1 MMSAPLS
8 SEREN
13 KMKQIQVEQVQT
25 DLTNWEAGEKVNEA
39 ALLSYAHWSR
49 ATQHQEELIRSL
61 RLLATHRLKQKEAM
75 DPLLNR
81 WVKELEAMNA
91 LPPELRLFQ
100 LNEQLRRSKQ
110 ALQIDWPTLRE
121 ADYASMKVQ
130 ILTEYES
137 KTSALLDQLDQLH
150 DEVETAKSD
159 LRDSEWRGQLE
170 NLFEAIIEAM
180 QEVASLEDDTAS
192 LLASMQGNYFSR
204 EAFHRFGERVSLVK
218 ERLHTICELLP
229 DRPTEARSSAIESL
243 EDMIGLD
250 DIKARVKAWY
260 RFLLFQKEREK
271 AGFSSKHQPSLHLVF
286 TGNPGTGKTTLA
298 RLMAE
303 IYFEL
308 GLLGRPD
315 LVEAD
320 RSSLVG
326 AYVGQTEEQV
336 MNKVKEAEGGVLF
349 IDEAYALKRQDASG
363 SDYGQAAIDTLVA
376 AMTSGEYAGK
386 FVVILAGYPEEMRHF
401 LLANPGLRSRFPESN
416 HYELPNYRDEELVA
430 IGEKVAQENNY
441 VLTEEAKR
449 SLLARI
455 DRERVDSTFGNA
467 RTVHNI
473 LLDAMFKKGSRFGAD
488 APLDEMALLTE
499 EDFDQPEDESSP
511 TSLDDLVGME
521 EAKAQLAE
529 IEALVQIQKKR
540 KALGLKTAPVQLHMT
555 LTGNSGTGKTTFA
568 YLYAQM
574 LKRTGYLKRGHVNVV
589 SRADLV
595 SGYVG
600 QTAQKTKAA
609 IRDAL
614 GGVLLIDEAYSLNGG
629 ANDYGRE
636 AIDTLVDEMP
646 KHGENLVV
654 VLAGYEGPMR
664 RLIESNPGLSSRMK
678 RTIHFADYTQE
689 QLVDIAKNYASQFG
703 YVMEEDALEA
713 LATRLGDI
721 KHANARTALSVI
733 DESIARQSYR
743 LVSTE
748 DENVSLQQLLV
759 VDIKSKL

>member
-1 MMSAPLS
+1 
-8 SEREN
+8 
-13 KMKQIQVEQVQT
+13 MKQIQLEQVQS
-25 DLTNWEAGEKVNEA
+25 DLTAWETGERVDEA

-49 ATQHQEELIRSL
+49 ATDHQPELIRAL
-61 RLLATHRLKQKEAM
+61 TLLATRRFQQKQTL
-75 DPLLNR
+75 DPLLSR
-81 WVKELEAMNA
+81 WMKELEAARA
-91 LPPELRLFQ
+91 LPPTLRLFQ
-100 LNEQLRRSKQ
+100 LHERLRRFKQ
-110 ALQIDWPTLRE
+110 ALQIEWPTLRE

-137 KTSALLDQLDQLH
+137 KTANLLESLDSLH
-150 DEVETAKSD
+150 DEIEQAKAD

-170 NLFEAIIEAM
+170 ELFAVVVEAM
-180 QEVASLEDDTAS
+180 QDVASLEDDTGA

-204 EAFHRFGERVSLVK
+204 EAFKRFGERVVLVK
-218 ERLHTICELLP
+218 GQLDRICEQIP
-229 DRPTEARSSAIESL
+229 ERDVEVRSSGIEAL
-243 EDMIGLD
+243 DDMIGLD
-250 DIKARVKAWY
+250 EIKQRVKSWY
-260 RFLLFQKEREK
+260 RFLLFQKERER

-326 AYVGQTEEQV
+326 AFVGQTEEQV

-416 HYELPNYRDEELVA
+416 HYEISNYSDDELIE
-430 IGEKVAQENNY
+430 IGEKVARDNNY

-449 SLLARI
+449 ALLKRI
-455 DRERVDSTFGNA
+455 ERERVDSSFGNA

-473 LLDAMFKKGSRFGAD
+473 LLDAMFKKGSRLGPD
-488 APLDEMALLTE
+488 APLDEMALLRDI
-499 EDFDQPEDESSP
+499 DFDMPIESDATSSIDE
-511 TSLDDLVGME
+511 LVGMD
-521 EAKAQLAE
+521 EAKAQLNE
-529 IEALVQIQKKR
+529 IEALIYVQQQR
-540 KALGLKTAPVQLHMT
+540 QQLGLKTAPVQLHAI

-568 YLYAQM
+568 ERYAQL
-574 LKRTGYLKRGHVNVV
+574 LKRTGYLKRGHVKVV

-629 ANDYGRE
+629 PNDYGRE

-654 VLAGYEGPMR
+654 VLAGYEAPMQ

-678 RTIHFADYTQE
+678 RRIHFPDYSTE
-689 QLVDIAKNYASQFG
+689 ELRDIAVRYAEQFG
-703 YVMEEDALEA
+703 YVLDDAAKEA
-713 LATRLGDI
+713 IIERIHATS
-721 KHANARTALSVI
+721 HANARTALSMI
-733 DESIARQSYR
+733 DEAIARQSYR
-743 LVSTE
+743 VMNEPL
-748 DENVSLQQLLV
+748 DEEILNQLLSL
-759 VDIKSKL
+759 DISTKL

>member
-1 MMSAPLS
+1 
-8 SEREN
+8 
-13 KMKQIQVEQVQT
+13 MKQIQLEQVQY
-25 DLTNWEAGEKVNEA
+25 DLERWERGEQVDEA

-49 ATQHQEELIRSL
+49 ATAHQTELVRAL
-61 RLLATHRLKQKEAM
+61 TLLATRRYRQAKTVDA
-75 DPLLNR
+75 LLNR
-81 WVKELEAMNA
+81 WVKELESMNA
-91 LPPELRLFQ
+91 LPAELRVSQ
-100 LNEQLRRSKQ
+100 LNEKLRRFGQS
-110 ALQIDWPTLRE
+110 LHVDWPTLRE

-130 ILTEYES
+130 ILTDYEA
-137 KTSALLDQLDQLH
+137 KTSELLDQLDQLH
-150 DEVETAKSD
+150 DEIERAKSD
-159 LRDSEWRGQLE
+159 LRDSEFKLQLE
-170 NLFEAIIEAM
+170 RLFTVVIEAM
-180 QEVASLEDDTAS
+180 QEVAALEDDTAS

-204 EAFHRFGERVSLVK
+204 EAFRRFGERVNLVK
-218 ERLHTICELLP
+218 QRIDAICELLP
-229 DRPTEARSSAIESL
+229 ERPIDVRSSAIESL
-243 EDMIGLD
+243 DSMIGLTEV
-250 DIKARVKAWY
+250 KQRVKAWY
-260 RFLLFQKEREK
+260 RFLLFQQERDK

-315 LVEAD
+315 VVEAD

-326 AYVGQTEEQV
+326 AFVGQTEEQV

-363 SDYGQAAIDTLVA
+363 SDYGQAAIDTLVS

-416 HYELPNYRDEELVA
+416 HYELPNYSDEELVA
-430 IGEKVAQENNY
+430 IGEKVADENNY
-441 VLTEEAKR
+441 VMTNEAKR
-449 SLLARI
+449 ALIERI
-455 DRERVDSTFGNA
+455 DRERVDATFGNA

-499 EDFDQPEDESSP
+499 VDFDMDATVESSGP
-511 TSLDDLVGME
+511 SLDDLVGME
-521 EAKAQLAE
+521 EAKQQLHE
-529 IEALVQIQKKR
+529 IEALITIQKR
-540 KALGLKTAPVQLHMT
+540 RRELGLKTAPVQLHAA
-555 LTGNSGTGKTTFA
+555 LVGNSGTGKTTFA
-568 YLYAQM
+568 HLYAQL
-574 LKRTGYLKRGHVNVV
+574 LKKTGYLKRGHVNVV

-629 ANDYGRE
+629 PNDYGRE

-654 VLAGYEGPMR
+654 ILAGYEAPMR
-664 RLIESNPGLSSRMK
+664 RLIDSNPGLSSRIK
-678 RTIHFADYTQE
+678 RTIHFEDYSLE
-689 QLVDIAKNYASQFG
+689 QLAQIAGNYAEKFG
-703 YVMEEDALEA
+703 YSFADGVEKELAVRLE
-713 LATRLGDI
+713 RMD
-721 KHANARTALSVI
+721 KPNARTALALI
-733 DESIARQSYR
+733 DEAIARQSYR
-743 LVSTE
+743 LINAE
-748 DENVSLQQLLV
+748 ADESDLNQILA
-759 VDIKSKL
+759 VDIKTKL

>member
-1 MMSAPLS
+1 
-8 SEREN
+8 
-13 KMKQIQVEQVQT
+13 MKQIQLEQVQS
-25 DLTNWEAGEKVNEA
+25 DLTAWETGERVDEA

-49 ATQHQEELIRSL
+49 ATDHQPELIRAL
-61 RLLATHRLKQKEAM
+61 TLLATRRFQQKQTL
-75 DPLLNR
+75 DPLLSR
-81 WVKELEAMNA
+81 WMKELEAARA
-91 LPPELRLFQ
+91 LPPTLRLFQ
-100 LNEQLRRSKQ
+100 LHERLRRFKQ
-110 ALQIDWPTLRE
+110 ALQIEWPTLRE

-137 KTSALLDQLDQLH
+137 KTANLLESLDSLH
-150 DEVETAKSD
+150 DEIEQAKAD

-170 NLFEAIIEAM
+170 ELFAVVVEAM
-180 QEVASLEDDTAS
+180 QDVASLEDDTGA

-204 EAFHRFGERVSLVK
+204 EAFKRFGERVVLVK
-218 ERLHTICELLP
+218 GQLDRICEQIP
-229 DRPTEARSSAIESL
+229 ERDVEVRSSGIEAL
-243 EDMIGLD
+243 DDMIGLD
-250 DIKARVKAWY
+250 EIKQRVKSWY
-260 RFLLFQKEREK
+260 RFLLFQKERER

-326 AYVGQTEEQV
+326 AFVGQTEEQV

-416 HYELPNYRDEELVA
+416 HYEISNYSDDELIE
-430 IGEKVAQENNY
+430 IGEKVARDNNY

-449 SLLARI
+449 ALLKRI
-455 DRERVDSTFGNA
+455 ERERVDSSFGNA

-473 LLDAMFKKGSRFGAD
+473 LLDAMFKKGSRLGPD
-488 APLDEMALLTE
+488 APLDEMALLRDI
-499 EDFDQPEDESSP
+499 DFDMPIESDATSSIDE
-511 TSLDDLVGME
+511 LVGMD
-521 EAKAQLAE
+521 EAKAQLNE
-529 IEALVQIQKKR
+529 IEALIYVQQQR
-540 KALGLKTAPVQLHMT
+540 QQLGLKTAPVQLHAI

-568 YLYAQM
+568 ERYAQL
-574 LKRTGYLKRGHVNVV
+574 LKRTGYLKRGHVKVV

-629 ANDYGRE
+629 PNDYGRE

-654 VLAGYEGPMR
+654 VLAGYEAPMQ

-678 RTIHFADYTQE
+678 RRIHFPDYSTE
-689 QLVDIAKNYASQFG
+689 ELRDIAVRYAEQFG
-703 YVMEEDALEA
+703 YVLDDAAKEA
-713 LATRLGDI
+713 IIERIQATS
-721 KHANARTALSVI
+721 HANARTALSMI
-733 DESIARQSYR
+733 DEAIARQSYR
-743 LVSTE
+743 VMNESL
-748 DENVSLQQLLV
+748 DEEILNQLLSL
-759 VDIKSKL
+759 DISTKL

>member
-1 MMSAPLS
+1 
-8 SEREN
+8 
-13 KMKQIQVEQVQT
+13 MKQIHLEQVQH
-25 DLTNWEAGEKVNEA
+25 DLERWEQGNKVDEA

-49 ATQHQEELIRSL
+49 ATEHNDELIRTLTLLSTR
-61 RLLATHRLKQKEAM
+61 RLQHNRTI

-81 WVKELEAMNA
+81 WVKELESLGA
-91 LPPELRLFQ
+91 LPAELRVSQ
-100 LNEQLRRSKQ
+100 LNEKLRRFRQS
-110 ALQIDWPTLRE
+110 LHVDWPTLRE

-130 ILTEYES
+130 ILTEYEA
-137 KTSALLDQLDQLH
+137 KTSELLDQLDRLH
-150 DEVETAKSD
+150 DEIERAKSD
-159 LRDSEWRGQLE
+159 LRDSEFKDQLE
-170 NLFEAIIEAM
+170 RLFEVVIEAM

-204 EAFHRFGERVSLVK
+204 EAFRRFGERVGLVK
-218 ERLHTICELLP
+218 QRIDAICELLP
-229 DRPTEARSSAIESL
+229 ERPREVRSSAIESL
-243 EDMIGLD
+243 ESMIGLTEV
-250 DIKARVKAWY
+250 KQRVKAWY
-260 RFLLFQKEREK
+260 RFLLFQKERDK

-315 LVEAD
+315 VIEAD

-326 AYVGQTEEQV
+326 AFVGQTEEQV

-363 SDYGQAAIDTLVA
+363 SDYGQSAIDTLVA

-416 HYELPNYRDEELVA
+416 HYELPNYSDEELVA
-430 IGEKVAQENNY
+430 IGEKVAEENNY
-441 VLTEEAKR
+441 VLTTDAKR
-449 SLLARI
+449 ALIARI
-455 DRERVDSTFGNA
+455 DRERVDATFGNA

-499 EDFDQPEDESSP
+499 LDFEEATSEDGTAP
-511 TSLDDLVGME
+511 TLDDMIGME
-521 EAKAQLAE
+521 EAKRQLQE
-529 IEALVQIQKKR
+529 IEALITIQR
-540 KALGLKTAPVQLHMT
+540 RRRELGLKTAPVQLHAA
-555 LTGNSGTGKTTFA
+555 LVGNSGTGKTTFA
-568 YLYAQM
+568 HVYAQL
-574 LKRTGYLKRGHVNVV
+574 LKKTGYLKRGHLKVV

-629 ANDYGRE
+629 PNDYGRE

-654 VLAGYEGPMR
+654 ILAGYEAPMR
-664 RLIESNPGLSSRMK
+664 RLIDSNPGLSSRIK
-678 RTIHFADYTQE
+678 RTIQFDDYSLA
-689 QLVDIAKNYASQFG
+689 QLSQIANSYAEKFG
-703 YVMEEDALEA
+703 YAFGDGVEAA
-713 LATRLGDI
+713 LAERL
-721 KHANARTALSVI
+721 KHADKPNARTALSLV
-733 DESIARQSYR
+733 DEAIARQSYR
-743 LVSTE
+743 LIAENAE
-748 DENVSLQQLLV
+748 DSELNQILV
-759 VDIKSKL
+759 VDINSKL

>member
-1 MMSAPLS
+1 
-8 SEREN
+8 
-13 KMKQIQVEQVQT
+13 MKQITLDQVQS
-25 DLTNWEAGEKVNEA
+25 DLTAWEAGGRIEEA
-39 ALLSYAHWSR
+39 ALLSYAHWTR
-49 ATQHQEELIRSL
+49 ATGHRQELIRTL
-61 RLLATHRLKQKEAM
+61 TLLATKRFEARQTI
-75 DPLLNR
+75 DPLLHR
-81 WVKELEAMNA
+81 WVKELESLNA
-91 LPPELRLFQ
+91 LPPALRVSQ
-100 LNEQLRRSKQ
+100 LYEVLRRHKQ
-110 ALQIDWPTLRE
+110 HLHVEWPKLRE

-130 ILTEYES
+130 ILTEYEA
-137 KTSALLDQLDQLH
+137 KTSELLEQLEQLH
-150 DEVETAKSD
+150 DEIDRAKSD
-159 LRDSEWRGQLE
+159 LRDSEFKGQLE
-170 NLFEAIIEAM
+170 RLFLVVIEAM
-180 QEVASLEDDTAS
+180 QEVAALEDDTAS

-204 EAFHRFGERVSLVK
+204 EAFHRFGERVGLVK
-218 ERLHTICELLP
+218 QRLATIVEHLP
-229 DRPTEARSSAIESL
+229 EQTEQVRSSAIESL
-243 EDMIGLD
+243 EAMIGLTD
-250 DIKARVKAWY
+250 VKQRVKAWY

-308 GLLGRPD
+308 GLLARPD
-315 LVEAD
+315 VVEAD

-326 AYVGQTEEQV
+326 AFVGQTEEQV

-416 HYELPNYRDEELVA
+416 HYELPNYSDDELVA
-430 IGEKVAQENNY
+430 IGEKVAAENNY
-441 VLTEEAKR
+441 VLTVEAKR
-449 SLLARI
+449 ALIARI
-455 DRERVDSTFGNA
+455 DRERVDATFGNA

-499 EDFDQPEDESSP
+499 PDFEMDATEDTSAP
-511 TSLDDLVGME
+511 TLDDLVGME
-521 EAKAQLAE
+521 EAKRQLRE
-529 IEALVQIQKKR
+529 IEALVTIQKR
-540 KALGLKTAPVQLHMT
+540 RRELGLKTAPVQLHAA
-555 LTGNSGTGKTTFA
+555 LVGNSGTGKTTFA
-568 YLYAQM
+568 YLYAQL
-574 LKRTGYLKRGHVNVV
+574 LKKTGYLKRGHLKVV

-629 ANDYGRE
+629 PNDYGRE

-646 KHGENLVV
+646 KHGDNLVV
-654 VLAGYEGPMR
+654 VMAGYEAPMR
-664 RLIESNPGLSSRMK
+664 RLIESNPGLNSRIK
-678 RTIHFADYTQE
+678 RTIQFEDYSTD
-689 QLVDIAKNYASQFG
+689 QLVEIAKTYAGKFG
-703 YVMEEDALEA
+703 YTYDETVEQALKE
-713 LATRLGDI
+713 RLSGIDRP
-721 KHANARTALSVI
+721 NARTALSLI
-733 DESIARQSYR
+733 DEAIARQSYR
-743 LVSTE
+743 LIEGQAET
-748 DENVSLQQLLV
+748 DDLNQILV
-759 VDIKSKL
+759 VDIKTKL

>member
-1 MMSAPLS
+1 
-8 SEREN
+8 
-13 KMKQIQVEQVQT
+13 MKQINLDQVQR
-25 DLTNWEAGEKVNEA
+25 DLTLWEEEGQIDEA

-49 ATQHQEELIRSL
+49 ATNHRNELIRTL
-61 RLLATHRLKQKEAM
+61 TLLATKRLEQKEAI

-81 WVKELEAMNA
+81 WMKELESMGA
-91 LPPELRLFQ
+91 LSPDLRVSQ
-100 LNEQLRRSKQ
+100 LNEKLRRYKQ
-110 ALQIDWPTLRE
+110 QLHIEWPTLRE

-137 KTSALLDQLDQLH
+137 KTTELLEQLDQLH
-150 DEVETAKSD
+150 DEIDRAKSD
-159 LRDSEWRGQLE
+159 LRDSEFKDQLE
-170 NLFEAIIEAM
+170 NLFEVIIEAM

-204 EAFHRFGERVSLVK
+204 EAFRQFGERVHTVK
-218 ERLHTICELLP
+218 RRIETICDQIP
-229 DRPTEARSSAIESL
+229 DRHVEKKSSAIEAL
-243 EDMIGLD
+243 DEMIGLED
-250 DIKARVKAWY
+250 VKERVKAWY

-315 LVEAD
+315 IVEAD

-326 AYVGQTEEQV
+326 AFVGQTEEQV

-349 IDEAYALKRQDASG
+349 IDEAYALKRQDSSG

-401 LLANPGLRSRFPESN
+401 LLSNPGLRSRFPESN
-416 HYELPNYRDEELVA
+416 HYELPNYSDDELVE
-430 IGEKVAQENNY
+430 IGQKVAKENNY
-441 VLTEEAKR
+441 VLTEGAKH
-449 SLLARI
+449 SLIARI
-455 DRERVDSTFGNA
+455 DRERIDETFGNA

-473 LLDAMFKKGSRFGAD
+473 LLDAMFKKGSRFGAE

-499 EDFDQPEDESSP
+499 IDFEEFRTNEDFGIK
-511 TSLDDLVGME
+511 LADLVGMD
-521 EAKAQLAE
+521 EAKQQLHE
-529 IEALVQIQKKR
+529 IEALITIQKKR
-540 KALGLKTAPVQLHMT
+540 SELGLKTAPIQLHAS
-555 LTGNSGTGKTTFA
+555 LVGNSGTGKTTFA
-568 YLYAQM
+568 HLYAHM
-574 LKRTGYLKRGHVNVV
+574 LKKLGYLKRGHVKVV

-609 IRDAL
+609 IRDSL

-629 ANDYGRE
+629 PNDYGRE
-636 AIDTLVDEMP
+636 SIDTLVDEIP

-654 VLAGYEGPMR
+654 ILAGYEAPMR
-664 RLIESNPGLSSRMK
+664 RLISSNPGLSSRIK
-678 RTIHFADYTQE
+678 RTIHFEDYSIK
-689 QLVDIAKNYASQFG
+689 QLVLIAKNYAGKFG
-703 YVMEEDALEA
+703 YSLDTDVETALHGK
-713 LATRLGDI
+713 LAASDQP
-721 KHANARTALSVI
+721 ANARTALSII
-733 DESIARQSYR
+733 DEAIARQSYR
-743 LVSTE
+743 LVEEMKNDHSP
-748 DENVSLQQLLV
+748 DLNRILV
-759 VDIKSKL
+759 LDIKSKL

>member
-1 MMSAPLS
+1 
-8 SEREN
+8 
-13 KMKQIQVEQVQT
+13 MKQIQLEQVQS
-25 DLTNWEAGEKVNEA
+25 DLTAWETGERVDEA

-49 ATQHQEELIRSL
+49 ATDHQPELIRAL
-61 RLLATHRLKQKEAM
+61 TLLATRRFQQKQTL
-75 DPLLNR
+75 DPLLSR
-81 WVKELEAMNA
+81 WMKELEAARA
-91 LPPELRLFQ
+91 LPPTLRLFQ
-100 LNEQLRRSKQ
+100 LHERLRRFKQ
-110 ALQIDWPTLRE
+110 ALQIEWPTLRE

-137 KTSALLDQLDQLH
+137 KTANLLESLDSLH
-150 DEVETAKSD
+150 DEIEQAKAD

-170 NLFEAIIEAM
+170 ELFAVVVEAM
-180 QEVASLEDDTAS
+180 QDVASLEDDTGA

-204 EAFHRFGERVSLVK
+204 EAFKRFGERVVLVK
-218 ERLHTICELLP
+218 GQLDRICEQIP
-229 DRPTEARSSAIESL
+229 ERDVEVRSSGIEAL
-243 EDMIGLD
+243 DDMIGLD
-250 DIKARVKAWY
+250 KIKQRVKSWY
-260 RFLLFQKEREK
+260 RFLLFQKERER

-326 AYVGQTEEQV
+326 AFVGQTEEQV

-416 HYELPNYRDEELVA
+416 HYEISNYSDDELIE
-430 IGEKVAQENNY
+430 IGEKVARDNNY

-449 SLLARI
+449 ALLKRI
-455 DRERVDSTFGNA
+455 ERERVDSSFGNA

-473 LLDAMFKKGSRFGAD
+473 LLDAMFKKGSRLGPD
-488 APLDEMALLTE
+488 APLDEMALLRDI
-499 EDFDQPEDESSP
+499 DFDMPIESDATSSIDE
-511 TSLDDLVGME
+511 LVGMD
-521 EAKAQLAE
+521 EAKAQLNE
-529 IEALVQIQKKR
+529 IEALIYVQQQR
-540 KALGLKTAPVQLHMT
+540 QQLGLKTAPVQLHAI

-568 YLYAQM
+568 ERYAQL
-574 LKRTGYLKRGHVNVV
+574 LKRTGYLKRGHVKVV

-629 ANDYGRE
+629 PNDYGRE

-654 VLAGYEGPMR
+654 VLAGYEAPMQ

-678 RTIHFADYTQE
+678 RRIHFSDYTTE
-689 QLVDIAKNYASQFG
+689 ELRDIAVRYAEQFG
-703 YVMEEDALEA
+703 YVLDDAAKEA
-713 LATRLGDI
+713 IIERIQATS
-721 KHANARTALSVI
+721 HANARTALSMI
-733 DESIARQSYR
+733 DEAIARQSYR
-743 LVSTE
+743 VMNESLDEEILNKLLSLDIST
-748 DENVSLQQLLV
+748 
-759 VDIKSKL
+759 KL

>member
-1 MMSAPLS
+1 
-8 SEREN
+8 
-13 KMKQIQVEQVQT
+13 MKQIHLEQVQN
-25 DLTNWEAGEKVNEA
+25 DLTRWEQGGDVDEA

-49 ATQHQEELIRSL
+49 ATEHNNELIRTLTLLSTR
-61 RLLATHRLKQKEAM
+61 RLQHNRVV

-81 WVKELEAMNA
+81 WMRELETLGA
-91 LPPELRLFQ
+91 LPAELRVSQ
-100 LNEQLRRSKQ
+100 LNEKLRRFRQS
-110 ALQIDWPTLRE
+110 LHVDWPTLRE
-121 ADYASMKVQ
+121 TDYASMKVQ
-130 ILTEYES
+130 ILTDYEA
-137 KTSALLDQLDQLH
+137 KTSELLDQFDQLH
-150 DEVETAKSD
+150 DEIERAKSD
-159 LRDSEWRGQLE
+159 LRDSEFKDQLE
-170 NLFEAIIEAM
+170 RLFDTVIEAM
-180 QEVASLEDDTAS
+180 QEVAALEDDTAS

-204 EAFHRFGERVSLVK
+204 EAFRLFGERVSLVK
-218 ERLHTICELLP
+218 QRVDEIFKLLPERL
-229 DRPTEARSSAIESL
+229 TEVRSSAIESL
-243 EDMIGLD
+243 ESMIGLSEV
-250 DIKARVKAWY
+250 KQRVKAWY
-260 RFLLFQKEREK
+260 RFLLFQKERDK

-315 LVEAD
+315 VVEAD

-326 AYVGQTEEQV
+326 AFVGQTEEQV

-386 FVVILAGYPEEMRHF
+386 FVVILAGYPDEMRHF

-416 HYELPNYRDEELVA
+416 HYELPNYSDEELVT
-430 IGEKVAQENNY
+430 IGEKVAEENNY
-441 VLTEEAKR
+441 VLTTEAKR
-449 SLLARI
+449 GLVARI
-455 DRERVDSTFGNA
+455 ERERVDTTFGNA

-499 EDFDQPEDESSP
+499 LDFAETVSEDGTNLTP
-511 TSLDDLVGME
+511 DDLVGME
-521 EAKAQLAE
+521 EAKRQLRE
-529 IEALVQIQKKR
+529 IDALITIQKR
-540 KALGLKTAPVQLHMT
+540 RRELGLKTAPIQLHAA
-555 LTGNSGTGKTTFA
+555 LVGNSGTGKTTFGH
-568 YLYAQM
+568 LYAQL
-574 LKRTGYLKRGHVNVV
+574 LKKTGYLKRGHLKVV

-600 QTAQKTKAA
+600 QTAQKTKSA

-629 ANDYGRE
+629 PNDYGRE
-636 AIDTLVDEMP
+636 AIDTLVDEMS

-654 VLAGYEGPMR
+654 ILAGYEAPMH
-664 RLIESNPGLSSRMK
+664 RLIDSNPGLSSRIK
-678 RTIHFADYTQE
+678 RTIQFEDYSLAQLSQIANNYAEKFGYALADGVEAELTE
-689 QLVDIAKNYASQFG
+689 QLKQIDK
-703 YVMEEDALEA
+703 
-713 LATRLGDI
+713 
-721 KHANARTALSVI
+721 ANARTALSLV
-733 DESIARQSYR
+733 DEAIARQSYR
-743 LVSTE
+743 LIA
-748 DENVSLQQLLV
+748 ENSIDCDLNEILV

>member
-1 MMSAPLS
+1 
-8 SEREN
+8 
-13 KMKQIQVEQVQT
+13 MKQITLDQVQS
-25 DLTNWEAGEKVNEA
+25 DLTAWEAGGRIEEA

-49 ATQHQEELIRSL
+49 ATGHRQELIRTL
-61 RLLATHRLKQKEAM
+61 TLLATKRFEARQTI
-75 DPLLNR
+75 DPLLHR
-81 WVKELEAMNA
+81 WVKELESLNA
-91 LPPELRLFQ
+91 LPPALHVSQ
-100 LNEQLRRSKQ
+100 LYEVLRRHKQ
-110 ALQIDWPTLRE
+110 HLHVEWPKLRE

-130 ILTEYES
+130 ILTEYEA
-137 KTSALLDQLDQLH
+137 KTSELLEQLEQLH
-150 DEVETAKSD
+150 DEIDRAKSD
-159 LRDSEWRGQLE
+159 LRDSEFKGQLE
-170 NLFEAIIEAM
+170 RLFLVVIEAM
-180 QEVASLEDDTAS
+180 QEVAALEDDTAS

-204 EAFHRFGERVSLVK
+204 EAFHRFGERVGLVK
-218 ERLHTICELLP
+218 QRLAMIVEHLP
-229 DRPTEARSSAIESL
+229 EQTEQVRSSAIESL
-243 EDMIGLD
+243 EAMIGLTD
-250 DIKARVKAWY
+250 VKQRVKAWY

-308 GLLGRPD
+308 GLLARPD
-315 LVEAD
+315 VVEAD

-326 AYVGQTEEQV
+326 AFVGQTEEQV

-416 HYELPNYRDEELVA
+416 HYELPNYSDDELVA
-430 IGEKVAQENNY
+430 IGEKVAAENNY
-441 VLTEEAKR
+441 VLTVEAKR
-449 SLLARI
+449 ALIARI
-455 DRERVDSTFGNA
+455 DRERVDATFGNA

-499 EDFDQPEDESSP
+499 LDFEMDATEETSAP
-511 TSLDDLVGME
+511 TLDDLVGME
-521 EAKAQLAE
+521 EAKRQLRE
-529 IEALVQIQKKR
+529 IEALVTIQKR
-540 KALGLKTAPVQLHMT
+540 RRELGLKTAPVQLHAA
-555 LTGNSGTGKTTFA
+555 LVGNSGTGKTTFA
-568 YLYAQM
+568 HLYAQL
-574 LKRTGYLKRGHVNVV
+574 LKKTGYLKRGHLKVV

-629 ANDYGRE
+629 
-636 AIDTLVDEMP
+636 
-646 KHGENLVV
+646 
-654 VLAGYEGPMR
+654 
-664 RLIESNPGLSSRMK
+664 
-678 RTIHFADYTQE
+678 
-689 QLVDIAKNYASQFG
+689 
-703 YVMEEDALEA
+703 
-713 LATRLGDI
+713 
-721 KHANARTALSVI
+721 
-733 DESIARQSYR
+733 
-743 LVSTE
+743 
-748 DENVSLQQLLV
+748 
-759 VDIKSKL
+759 

>member
-1 MMSAPLS
+1 
-8 SEREN
+8 
-13 KMKQIQVEQVQT
+13 MKQITLDQVQS
-25 DLTNWEAGEKVNEA
+25 DLTAWEAGGRIEEA

-49 ATQHQEELIRSL
+49 ATGHRQELIRTL
-61 RLLATHRLKQKEAM
+61 TLLATRRFEARQTI
-75 DPLLNR
+75 DPLLHR
-81 WVKELEAMNA
+81 WVKELESLNA
-91 LPPELRLFQ
+91 LQPALRVSQ
-100 LNEQLRRSKQ
+100 LYEVLRRHKQ
-110 ALQIDWPTLRE
+110 HLHVEWPKLRE
-121 ADYASMKVQ
+121 TDYASMKVQ
-130 ILTEYES
+130 ILTEYEA
-137 KTSALLDQLDQLH
+137 KTSELLEQLEQLH
-150 DEVETAKSD
+150 DEIDRAKSD
-159 LRDSEWRGQLE
+159 LRDSEFKGQLE
-170 NLFEAIIEAM
+170 RLFLVVIEAM
-180 QEVASLEDDTAS
+180 QEVAALEDDTAS

-204 EAFHRFGERVSLVK
+204 EAFHRFGEQVGLVK
-218 ERLHTICELLP
+218 QRLATIVEHLP
-229 DRPTEARSSAIESL
+229 EQTEQVRSSAIESL
-243 EDMIGLD
+243 EAMIGLSD
-250 DIKARVKAWY
+250 VKQRVKAWY

-308 GLLGRPD
+308 GLLARPD
-315 LVEAD
+315 VVEAD

-326 AYVGQTEEQV
+326 AFVGQTEEQV

-416 HYELPNYRDEELVA
+416 HYELPNYSDDELVA
-430 IGEKVAQENNY
+430 IGEKVAAENNY
-441 VLTEEAKR
+441 VLTVEAKR
-449 SLLARI
+449 ALIARI
-455 DRERVDSTFGNA
+455 DRERVDATFGNA

-499 EDFDQPEDESSP
+499 VDFEMDATEDTSGP
-511 TSLDDLVGME
+511 TLDDLVGMD
-521 EAKAQLAE
+521 EAKRQLRE
-529 IEALVQIQKKR
+529 IEALVTIQKR
-540 KALGLKTAPVQLHMT
+540 RRELGLKTAPVQLHAA
-555 LTGNSGTGKTTFA
+555 LVGNSGTGKTTFA
-568 YLYAQM
+568 HLYAQL
-574 LKRTGYLKRGHVNVV
+574 LKKTGYLKRGHLKVV

-629 ANDYGRE
+629 PNDYGRE

-646 KHGENLVV
+646 KHGDNLVV
-654 VLAGYEGPMR
+654 VMAGYEAPMR
-664 RLIESNPGLSSRMK
+664 RLIESNPGLNSRIK
-678 RTIHFADYTQE
+678 RTIQFEDYSTD
-689 QLVDIAKNYASQFG
+689 QLVEIAKTYAAKFG
-703 YVMEEDALEA
+703 YTYDETVEQALKE
-713 LATRLGDI
+713 RLSGI
-721 KHANARTALSVI
+721 ERPNARTALSLI
-733 DESIARQSYR
+733 DEAIARQSYR
-743 LVSTE
+743 LIDGQAETE
-748 DENVSLQQLLV
+748 DLNHILV
-759 VDIKSKL
+759 VDIKTKL

>member
-1 MMSAPLS
+1 
-8 SEREN
+8 
-13 KMKQIQVEQVQT
+13 MKQITLEQVQT
-25 DLTNWEAGEKVNEA
+25 DLTAWEEGGRVDEA

-49 ATQHQEELIRSL
+49 ATGHRQELIRTL
-61 RLLATHRLKQKEAM
+61 TLLATRRLQHRQSI
-75 DPLLNR
+75 DPLLTR
-81 WVKELEAMNA
+81 WVKELESLGA
-91 LPPELRLFQ
+91 LPPALRVSQ
-100 LNEQLRRSKQ
+100 LYDFLRRHKQ
-110 ALQIDWPTLRE
+110 QLHVEWPKLRE
-121 ADYASMKVQ
+121 TDYASMKVQ

-137 KTSALLDQLDQLH
+137 KTSELLEHLEQLH
-150 DEVETAKSD
+150 DEIDRAKSD
-159 LRDSEWRGQLE
+159 LRDSEFKGQLE
-170 NLFEAIIEAM
+170 RLFIVVIEAM
-180 QEVASLEDDTAS
+180 QEVAALEDDTAS

-204 EAFHRFGERVSLVK
+204 EAFHRFGQRVGLVK
-218 ERLHTICELLP
+218 ERLDAIVALLP
-229 DRPTEARSSAIESL
+229 EQTEATRSSAIESL
-243 EDMIGLD
+243 ESMIGLSD
-250 DIKARVKAWY
+250 VKQRVKAWY

-308 GLLGRPD
+308 GLLARPD
-315 LVEAD
+315 VVEAD

-326 AYVGQTEEQV
+326 AFVGQTEEQV

-416 HYELPNYRDEELVA
+416 HYELPNYSDDELVA
-430 IGEKVAQENNY
+430 IGEKVAAENNY
-441 VLTEEAKR
+441 VLTVEAKR
-449 SLLARI
+449 ALIARI
-455 DRERVDSTFGNA
+455 DRERVDATFGNA

-499 EDFDQPEDESSP
+499 VDFDMDATEDTSGP
-511 TSLDDLVGME
+511 TLDDLVGMD
-521 EAKAQLAE
+521 EAKRQLRE
-529 IEALVQIQKKR
+529 IEALVTIQKR
-540 KALGLKTAPVQLHMT
+540 RRELGLKTAPVQLHAA
-555 LTGNSGTGKTTFA
+555 LVGNSGTGKTTFA
-568 YLYAQM
+568 HLYAQL
-574 LKRTGYLKRGHVNVV
+574 LKKTGYLKRGHLKVV

-629 ANDYGRE
+629 PNDYGRE

-646 KHGENLVV
+646 KHGDNLVV
-654 VLAGYEGPMR
+654 VMAGYEAPMR
-664 RLIESNPGLSSRMK
+664 RLINSNPGLNSRIK
-678 RTIHFADYTQE
+678 RTIHFEDYSLE
-689 QLVDIAKNYASQFG
+689 QIVDIAKKYAAKFG
-703 YVMEEDALEA
+703 YTCDEDVSQAL
-713 LATRLGDI
+713 LDRLKEIDRP
-721 KHANARTALSVI
+721 NARTALSLI
-733 DESIARQSYR
+733 DEAIARQSYR
-743 LVSTE
+743 LIEASSQDSE
-748 DENVSLQQLLV
+748 LNQILE
-759 VDIKSKL
+759 VDIKTKL

>member
-1 MMSAPLS
+1 
-8 SEREN
+8 
-13 KMKQIQVEQVQT
+13 MKQIQIDQVQA
-25 DLTNWEAGEKVNEA
+25 DLTDWETGGKVDEA

-49 ATQHQEELIRSL
+49 ATGHQEELIRSL
-61 RLLATHRLKQKEAM
+61 TLLATRRFKQKETM

-81 WVKELEAMNA
+81 WVKELESMNT
-91 LPPELRLFQ
+91 LPAELRLFQ

-110 ALQIDWPTLRE
+110 ALQIDWPSLRE
-121 ADYASMKVQ
+121 TDYASMKVQ

-137 KTSALLDQLDQLH
+137 KTSALLEQLDQLH
-150 DEVETAKSD
+150 DEVEAAKSD
-159 LRDSEWRGQLE
+159 LRDSEWREQLE
-170 NLFEAIIEAM
+170 KLFMSIIQAM
-180 QEVASLEDDTAS
+180 QEVATLEDDTAS

-204 EAFHRFGERVSLVK
+204 EAFKRFGDRVHSVK
-218 ERLHTICELLP
+218 RILEEICELLP
-229 DRPTEARSSAIESL
+229 ERAAETRSSAIESL
-243 EDMIGLD
+243 EAMVGLEN
-250 DIKARVKAWY
+250 IKERVKAWY
-260 RFLLFQKEREK
+260 RFLLFQQEREK

-298 RLMAE
+298 RLMAQ

-315 LVEAD
+315 IVEAD

-416 HYELPNYRDEELVA
+416 HYELPNYSDDELVA
-430 IGEKVAQENNY
+430 IGEKVASENNY

-449 SLLARI
+449 ALLARI

-473 LLDAMFKKGSRFGAD
+473 LLDAMFKKGSRLGPD

-499 EDFDQPEDESSP
+499 TDFEQSNEEDNR
-511 TSLDDLVGME
+511 TSVDDLIGME
-521 EAKAQLAE
+521 KAKAELEE
-529 IEALVQIQKKR
+529 IEALIEVQKKR
-540 KALGLKTAPVQLHMT
+540 QTLGLKTAPVQLHMT

-574 LKRTGYLKRGHVNVV
+574 LKRTGYLKRGHVKVV

-678 RTIHFADYTQE
+678 RTIHFEDYSPE
-689 QLVDIAKNYASQFG
+689 QLVEIGMNYARQFG
-703 YVMEEDALEA
+703 YELEEDAVSAYEE
-713 LATRLGDI
+713 RLRGI
-721 KHANARTALSVI
+721 VNANARTALSVI
-733 DESIARQSYR
+733 DEAIARQSYR
-743 LVSTE
+743 LVKQ
-748 DENVSLQQLLV
+748 DIDDALINQILV
-759 VDIKSKL
+759 VDIKTKL

>member
-1 MMSAPLS
+1 
-8 SEREN
+8 
-13 KMKQIQVEQVQT
+13 MKQIQLEQVQS
-25 DLTNWEAGEKVNEA
+25 DLTAWETGERVDEA

-49 ATQHQEELIRSL
+49 ATDHQPELIRAL
-61 RLLATHRLKQKEAM
+61 TLLATRRFQQKQTL
-75 DPLLNR
+75 DPLLSR
-81 WVKELEAMNA
+81 WMKELEAARA
-91 LPPELRLFQ
+91 LPPTLRLFQ
-100 LNEQLRRSKQ
+100 LHERLRRFKQ
-110 ALQIDWPTLRE
+110 ALQIEWPTLRE

-137 KTSALLDQLDQLH
+137 KTANLLESLDSLH
-150 DEVETAKSD
+150 DEIEQAKAD

-170 NLFEAIIEAM
+170 ELFAVVVEAM
-180 QEVASLEDDTAS
+180 QDVASLEDDTGA

-204 EAFHRFGERVSLVK
+204 EAFKRFGERVVLVK
-218 ERLHTICELLP
+218 GQLDRICEQIP
-229 DRPTEARSSAIESL
+229 ERDVEVRSSGIEAL
-243 EDMIGLD
+243 DDMIGLD
-250 DIKARVKAWY
+250 KIKQRVKSWY
-260 RFLLFQKEREK
+260 RFLLFQKERER

-326 AYVGQTEEQV
+326 AFVGQTEEQV

-416 HYELPNYRDEELVA
+416 HYEISNYSDDELIE
-430 IGEKVAQENNY
+430 IGEKVARDNNY

-449 SLLARI
+449 ALLKRI
-455 DRERVDSTFGNA
+455 ERERVDSSFGNA

-473 LLDAMFKKGSRFGAD
+473 LLDAMFKKGSRLGPD
-488 APLDEMALLTE
+488 APLDEMALLRDI
-499 EDFDQPEDESSP
+499 DFDMPIESDATSSIDE
-511 TSLDDLVGME
+511 LVGMD
-521 EAKAQLAE
+521 EAKAQLNE
-529 IEALVQIQKKR
+529 IEALIYVQQQR
-540 KALGLKTAPVQLHMT
+540 QQLGLKTAPVQLHAI

-568 YLYAQM
+568 ERYAQL
-574 LKRTGYLKRGHVNVV
+574 LKRTGYLKRGHVKVV

-629 ANDYGRE
+629 PNDYGRE

-654 VLAGYEGPMR
+654 VLAGYEAPMQ

-678 RTIHFADYTQE
+678 RRIHFPDYSTE
-689 QLVDIAKNYASQFG
+689 ELRDIAVRYAEQFG
-703 YVMEEDALEA
+703 YVLDDAAKEA
-713 LATRLGDI
+713 IIERIQATS
-721 KHANARTALSVI
+721 HANARTALSMI
-733 DESIARQSYR
+733 DEAIARQSYR
-743 LVSTE
+743 VMNESLDEEILNKLLSLDIST
-748 DENVSLQQLLV
+748 
-759 VDIKSKL
+759 KL

>member
-1 MMSAPLS
+1 
-8 SEREN
+8 
-13 KMKQIQVEQVQT
+13 MKQIQLEQVQS
-25 DLTNWEAGEKVNEA
+25 DLTAWETGERVDEA

-49 ATQHQEELIRSL
+49 ATDHQPELIRAL
-61 RLLATHRLKQKEAM
+61 TLLATRRFQQKQTL
-75 DPLLNR
+75 DPLLSR
-81 WVKELEAMNA
+81 WMKELEAARA
-91 LPPELRLFQ
+91 LPPTLRLFQ
-100 LNEQLRRSKQ
+100 LHERLRRFKQ
-110 ALQIDWPTLRE
+110 ALQIEWPTLRE

-137 KTSALLDQLDQLH
+137 KTANLLESLDSLH
-150 DEVETAKSD
+150 DEIEQAKAD

-170 NLFEAIIEAM
+170 ELFAVVVEAM
-180 QEVASLEDDTAS
+180 QDVASLEDDTGA

-204 EAFHRFGERVSLVK
+204 EAFKRFGERVVLVK
-218 ERLHTICELLP
+218 GQLDRICEQIP
-229 DRPTEARSSAIESL
+229 ERDVEVRSSGIEAL
-243 EDMIGLD
+243 DDMIGLD
-250 DIKARVKAWY
+250 KIKQRVKSWY
-260 RFLLFQKEREK
+260 RFLLFQKERER

-326 AYVGQTEEQV
+326 AFVGQTEEQV

-416 HYELPNYRDEELVA
+416 HYEISNYSDDELIE
-430 IGEKVAQENNY
+430 IGEKVARDNNY

-449 SLLARI
+449 ALLKRI
-455 DRERVDSTFGNA
+455 ERERVDSSFGNA

-473 LLDAMFKKGSRFGAD
+473 LLDAMFKKGSRLGPD
-488 APLDEMALLTE
+488 APLDEMALLRDI
-499 EDFDQPEDESSP
+499 DFDMPIESDATSSIDE
-511 TSLDDLVGME
+511 LVGMD
-521 EAKAQLAE
+521 EAKAQLNE
-529 IEALVQIQKKR
+529 IEALIYVQQQR
-540 KALGLKTAPVQLHMT
+540 QQLGLKTAPVQLHAI

-568 YLYAQM
+568 ERYAQL
-574 LKRTGYLKRGHVNVV
+574 LKRTGYLKRGHVKVV

-629 ANDYGRE
+629 PNDYGRE

-654 VLAGYEGPMR
+654 VLAGYEAPMQ

-678 RTIHFADYTQE
+678 RRIHFPDYSTE
-689 QLVDIAKNYASQFG
+689 ELRDIAVRYAEQFG
-703 YVMEEDALEA
+703 YVLDDAAKEA
-713 LATRLGDI
+713 IIERIQATS
-721 KHANARTALSVI
+721 HANARTALSMI
-733 DESIARQSYR
+733 DEAIARQSYR
-743 LVSTE
+743 VMNEPL
-748 DENVSLQQLLV
+748 DEEILNQLLSL
-759 VDIKSKL
+759 DISTKL